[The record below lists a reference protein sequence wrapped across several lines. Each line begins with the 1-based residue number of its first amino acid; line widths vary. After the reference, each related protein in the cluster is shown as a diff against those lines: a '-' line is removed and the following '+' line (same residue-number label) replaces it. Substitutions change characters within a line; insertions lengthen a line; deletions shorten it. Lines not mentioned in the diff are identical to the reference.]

1 MIKVFGLQR
10 TGTNYLWCL
19 LTDNFSVDAPY
30 LAMDPNFGVHDFDVE
45 NIVYPYEKCY
55 VLRRNIDDWV
65 SAILS
70 NPDYKG
76 VRDLKIKHGNLNEA
90 ALRNLHVQYESFW
103 DTLSSSKNNV
113 GPKVVRVNF
122 EDISND
128 PTTFLDN
135 LSYTKLNDK
144 WTIRNK
150 TDTPFA

>member
-30 LAMDPNFGVHDFDVE
+30 LAVDPNFGVHDFDVE
-45 NIVYPYEKCY
+45 NIVDPYEKCY

-65 SAILS
+65 SAIQS

-103 DTLSSSKNNV
+103 DTLSSSKV
-113 GPKVVRVNF
+113 IRVNF
-122 EDISND
+122 EDISDD
-128 PTTFLDN
+128 PTTFLAS
-135 LSYTKLNDK
+135 LSYTKLNVE

-150 TDTPFA
+150 NDTPFV